1 MALTNESLWSQLS
14 GLFSSNGGTQ
24 SFPAGD
30 TTAGMTYGTGVTNG
44 AVTQGQLA
52 DLLKGLQGNGAGTG
66 IDFNIGTGQLA
77 RWPFCFDK
85 PWGANKQMKLA
96 EDQFDF
102 TKKIATT
109 NLNNQVKSYNTAL
122 EDRIRSPGCGGRFQF
137 CGSRG
142 VPEQEP
148 PERIRGTHGHF
159 TWRNVDSPDF
169 TVQQP
174 GIGC

>member
-52 DLLKGLQGNGAGTG
+52 DLLKGLQGNGASTG
-66 IDFNIGTGQLA
+66 LGFNIGTGQLA
-77 RWPFCFDK
+77 LGGLSALTNL
-85 PWGANKQMKLA
+85 WGANKQMKLA

-122 EDRIRSPGCGGRFQF
+122 EDRIRSRAAME
-137 CGSRG
+137 GSSSAEAEAYLNKNRL
-142 VPEQEP
+142 
-148 PERIRGTHGHF
+148 
-159 TWRNVDSPDF
+159 SA
-169 TVQQP
+169 
-174 GIGC
+174 

>member
-14 GLFSSNGGTQ
+14 GLFGSNGGAQ
-24 SFPAGD
+24 SFPAAD
-30 TTAGMTYGTGVTNG
+30 TTAGMTYGATGANG

-66 IDFNIGTGQLA
+66 LGFNIGTGQLA
-77 RWPFCFDK
+77 LGGLSALTNL
-85 PWGANKQMKLA
+85 WGANKQMKLA

-122 EDRIRSPGCGGRFQF
+122 EDRIRSRAAME
-137 CGSRG
+137 GSSSAEAEAYLNKNRL
-142 VPEQEP
+142 
-148 PERIRGTHGHF
+148 
-159 TWRNVDSPDF
+159 SA
-169 TVQQP
+169 
-174 GIGC
+174 

>member
-1 MALTNESLWSQLS
+1 MSGTNESLTNESLWNQLRALVGLDS
-14 GLFSSNGGTQ
+14 GGNGVQTY
-24 SFPAGD
+24 PAGD

-66 IDFNIGTGQLA
+66 LGFNIGTGQLA
-77 RWPFCFDK
+77 LGGLSALTNI
-85 PWGANKQMKLA
+85 WGANKQMKLA

-122 EDRIRSPGCGGRFQF
+122 EDRIRSRAAVE
-137 CGSRG
+137 GSSSAEAEAYLNKNRL
-142 VPEQEP
+142 
-148 PERIRGTHGHF
+148 
-159 TWRNVDSPDF
+159 SA
-169 TVQQP
+169 
-174 GIGC
+174 

>member
-14 GLFSSNGGTQ
+14 GLFGSNGGTQ
-24 SFPAGD
+24 SFPAVD

-77 RWPFCFDK
+77 LGGLSALTNL
-85 PWGANKQMKLA
+85 WGANKQMKLA

-122 EDRIRSPGCGGRFQF
+122 EDRIRSRAAME
-137 CGSRG
+137 GSSSAEAEAYLNKNRL
-142 VPEQEP
+142 
-148 PERIRGTHGHF
+148 
-159 TWRNVDSPDF
+159 SA
-169 TVQQP
+169 
-174 GIGC
+174 

>member
-1 MALTNESLWSQLS
+1 MALTKESLWSQLS
-14 GLFSSNGGTQ
+14 GLFGSNDGDNGVQTY
-24 SFPAGD
+24 PAAAD

-66 IDFNIGTGQLA
+66 LGFNIGTGQLA
-77 RWPFCFDK
+77 LGGLSALTNL
-85 PWGANKQMKLA
+85 WGANKQMKLA

-122 EDRIRSPGCGGRFQF
+122 EDRIRSRAAME
-137 CGSRG
+137 GSSSAEAEAYLNKNRL
-142 VPEQEP
+142 
-148 PERIRGTHGHF
+148 
-159 TWRNVDSPDF
+159 SA
-169 TVQQP
+169 
-174 GIGC
+174 

>member
-66 IDFNIGTGQLA
+66 IGFNIGTGQLA
-77 RWPFCFDK
+77 LGGVSALTNL
-85 PWGANKQMKLA
+85 WGANKQMKLA

-122 EDRIRSPGCGGRFQF
+122 EDRIRSRAAVE
-137 CGSRG
+137 GSSSAEAEAYLNKNRLS
-142 VPEQEP
+142 V
-148 PERIRGTHGHF
+148 
-159 TWRNVDSPDF
+159 
-169 TVQQP
+169 
-174 GIGC
+174 

>member
-1 MALTNESLWSQLS
+1 MSGTNESLTNESLWNQLRALVGLDS
-14 GLFSSNGGTQ
+14 GGNGVQTY
-24 SFPAGD
+24 PAGD

-66 IDFNIGTGQLA
+66 LGFNIGTGQLA
-77 RWPFCFDK
+77 LGGLSALTNL
-85 PWGANKQMKLA
+85 WGANKQMKLA

-122 EDRIRSPGCGGRFQF
+122 EDRIRSRAAVE
-137 CGSRG
+137 GSSSAEAEAYLNKNRL
-142 VPEQEP
+142 
-148 PERIRGTHGHF
+148 
-159 TWRNVDSPDF
+159 SA
-169 TVQQP
+169 
-174 GIGC
+174 

>member
-14 GLFSSNGGTQ
+14 GLFGSSSGAQ

-30 TTAGMTYGTGVTNG
+30 TTAGMTYGATGANG

-52 DLLKGLQGNGAGTG
+52 DILKGLQGNGAGTG
-66 IDFNIGTGQLA
+66 LGFNIGTGQLA
-77 RWPFCFDK
+77 LGGLSALTNL
-85 PWGANKQMKLA
+85 WGANKQMKLA

-122 EDRIRSPGCGGRFQF
+122 EDRIRSRAAME
-137 CGSRG
+137 GSSSADAEAYLNKNRL
-142 VPEQEP
+142 
-148 PERIRGTHGHF
+148 
-159 TWRNVDSPDF
+159 SA
-169 TVQQP
+169 
-174 GIGC
+174 

>member
-1 MALTNESLWSQLS
+1 MALTKESLWSQLS
-14 GLFSSNGGTQ
+14 ELFGLNSGDNDVQTH
-24 SFPAGD
+24 PAGD

-66 IDFNIGTGQLA
+66 LGFNIGTGQLA
-77 RWPFCFDK
+77 LGGLSALTNLWS
-85 PWGANKQMKLA
+85 ANKQMKLA

-122 EDRIRSPGCGGRFQF
+122 EDRIRSRAAME
-137 CGSRG
+137 GSSSAEAEAYLNKNRL
-142 VPEQEP
+142 
-148 PERIRGTHGHF
+148 
-159 TWRNVDSPDF
+159 SA
-169 TVQQP
+169 
-174 GIGC
+174 

>member
-1 MALTNESLWSQLS
+1 MSGTNESLTNESLWNQLRALVGLDS
-14 GLFSSNGGTQ
+14 GGNGVQTY
-24 SFPAGD
+24 PAGD

-66 IDFNIGTGQLA
+66 LGFNIGTGQLA
-77 RWPFCFDK
+77 LGGLSALTNL
-85 PWGANKQMKLA
+85 WGANKQMKLA

-122 EDRIRSPGCGGRFQF
+122 EDRIRSRAAME
-137 CGSRG
+137 GSSSAEAEAYLNKNRL
-142 VPEQEP
+142 
-148 PERIRGTHGHF
+148 
-159 TWRNVDSPDF
+159 SA
-169 TVQQP
+169 
-174 GIGC
+174 

>member
-14 GLFSSNGGTQ
+14 ELFGSNDGAQTY
-24 SFPAGD
+24 PAAAD

-66 IDFNIGTGQLA
+66 LGFNIGTGQLA
-77 RWPFCFDK
+77 LGGLSALTNL
-85 PWGANKQMKLA
+85 WGANKQMKLA

-122 EDRIRSPGCGGRFQF
+122 EDRIRSRAAME
-137 CGSRG
+137 GSSSAEAEAYLNKNRL
-142 VPEQEP
+142 
-148 PERIRGTHGHF
+148 
-159 TWRNVDSPDF
+159 SA
-169 TVQQP
+169 
-174 GIGC
+174 

>member
-14 GLFSSNGGTQ
+14 GLFSSNGGAQ

-30 TTAGMTYGTGVTNG
+30 TTAGMTYGTGASN
-44 AVTQGQLA
+44 APMTQGQLA

-66 IDFNIGTGQLA
+66 LGFNVGTGQLA
-77 RWPFCFDK
+77 LGGFSALTNL
-85 PWGANKQMKLA
+85 WGANKQMKLA

-122 EDRIRSPGCGGRFQF
+122 EDRIRSRAAME
-137 CGSRG
+137 GSSSAEAEAYLNKNRL
-142 VPEQEP
+142 
-148 PERIRGTHGHF
+148 
-159 TWRNVDSPDF
+159 SA
-169 TVQQP
+169 
-174 GIGC
+174 

>member
-30 TTAGMTYGTGVTNG
+30 TTAGMTYGTGVANG

-66 IDFNIGTGQLA
+66 LGFNIGTGQLA
-77 RWPFCFDK
+77 LGGLSALTNL
-85 PWGANKQMKLA
+85 WGANKQMKLA

-122 EDRIRSPGCGGRFQF
+122 EDRIRSRAAVE
-137 CGSRG
+137 GSSSAEAEAYLNKNRL
-142 VPEQEP
+142 
-148 PERIRGTHGHF
+148 
-159 TWRNVDSPDF
+159 SA
-169 TVQQP
+169 
-174 GIGC
+174 

>member
-1 MALTNESLWSQLS
+1 MALTKKSLWSQLS
-14 GLFSSNGGTQ
+14 ELFSSNGETQ
-24 SFPAGD
+24 SSPAGD

-66 IDFNIGTGQLA
+66 LGFNIGTGQLA
-77 RWPFCFDK
+77 LGGLSALTNL
-85 PWGANKQMKLA
+85 WGANKQMKLA

-122 EDRIRSPGCGGRFQF
+122 EDRIRSRAAME
-137 CGSRG
+137 GSSSAEAEAYLNKNRL
-142 VPEQEP
+142 
-148 PERIRGTHGHF
+148 
-159 TWRNVDSPDF
+159 SA
-169 TVQQP
+169 
-174 GIGC
+174 

>member
-1 MALTNESLWSQLS
+1 MSGTNESLTNESLWNQLRALVGLDS
-14 GLFSSNGGTQ
+14 GGNGVQTY
-24 SFPAGD
+24 PAGD

-66 IDFNIGTGQLA
+66 IGFNIGTGQLA
-77 RWPFCFDK
+77 LGGLSALTNL
-85 PWGANKQMKLA
+85 WGANKQMKLA

-122 EDRIRSPGCGGRFQF
+122 EDRIRSRAAVE
-137 CGSRG
+137 GSSSAEAEAYLNKNRL
-142 VPEQEP
+142 
-148 PERIRGTHGHF
+148 
-159 TWRNVDSPDF
+159 SA
-169 TVQQP
+169 
-174 GIGC
+174 

>member
-66 IDFNIGTGQLA
+66 IGFNIGTGQLA
-77 RWPFCFDK
+77 LGGLSALGNL
-85 PWGANKQMKLA
+85 WGANKQMKLA

-122 EDRIRSPGCGGRFQF
+122 EDRIRSRAAME
-137 CGSRG
+137 GSSSAEAEAYLNKNRL
-142 VPEQEP
+142 
-148 PERIRGTHGHF
+148 
-159 TWRNVDSPDF
+159 SA
-169 TVQQP
+169 
-174 GIGC
+174 

>member
-14 GLFSSNGGTQ
+14 GLFGSNGGVQ

-52 DLLKGLQGNGAGTG
+52 DLLKGLQSNGAGTG
-66 IDFNIGTGQLA
+66 LGFNIGTGQLA
-77 RWPFCFDK
+77 LGGLSALTNI
-85 PWGANKQMKLA
+85 WGANKQMKLA

-122 EDRIRSPGCGGRFQF
+122 EDRIRSRAAME
-137 CGSRG
+137 GSSSAEAEAYLNKNRL
-142 VPEQEP
+142 
-148 PERIRGTHGHF
+148 
-159 TWRNVDSPDF
+159 SA
-169 TVQQP
+169 
-174 GIGC
+174 

>member
-1 MALTNESLWSQLS
+1 MSGTNESLTNESLWNQLRALVGLDS
-14 GLFSSNGGTQ
+14 GGNGVQTY
-24 SFPAGD
+24 PAGD

-66 IDFNIGTGQLA
+66 LGFNIGTGQLA
-77 RWPFCFDK
+77 LGGLSALTNI
-85 PWGANKQMKLA
+85 WGANKQMKLA

-122 EDRIRSPGCGGRFQF
+122 EDRIRSRAAME
-137 CGSRG
+137 GSSSAEAEAYLNKNRL
-142 VPEQEP
+142 
-148 PERIRGTHGHF
+148 
-159 TWRNVDSPDF
+159 SA
-169 TVQQP
+169 
-174 GIGC
+174 

>member
-1 MALTNESLWSQLS
+1 MTNESLWSQLS
-14 GLFSSNGGTQ
+14 GLFGSGGAQ

-66 IDFNIGTGQLA
+66 IGFNIGTGQLA
-77 RWPFCFDK
+77 LGGLSALTNL
-85 PWGANKQMKLA
+85 WGANKQMKLA

-102 TKKIATT
+102 TKKIATA

-122 EDRIRSPGCGGRFQF
+122 EDRIRSRAAME
-137 CGSRG
+137 GSSSAEAEAYLNKNRL
-142 VPEQEP
+142 
-148 PERIRGTHGHF
+148 
-159 TWRNVDSPDF
+159 SA
-169 TVQQP
+169 
-174 GIGC
+174 

>member
-1 MALTNESLWSQLS
+1 MALTKESLWSQLS
-14 GLFSSNGGTQ
+14 GLFGLNSGDNGVQTY
-24 SFPAGD
+24 PAAAD

-66 IDFNIGTGQLA
+66 LGFNVGTGQLA
-77 RWPFCFDK
+77 LGGLSAFTNL
-85 PWGANKQMKLA
+85 WGANKQMKLA

-122 EDRIRSPGCGGRFQF
+122 EDRIRSRAAME
-137 CGSRG
+137 GSSSAEAEAYLNKNRL
-142 VPEQEP
+142 
-148 PERIRGTHGHF
+148 
-159 TWRNVDSPDF
+159 SA
-169 TVQQP
+169 
-174 GIGC
+174 

>member
-14 GLFSSNGGTQ
+14 GLFGSNGGTQ

-30 TTAGMTYGTGVTNG
+30 TTAGMTYGTGATNG

-66 IDFNIGTGQLA
+66 LGFNIGTGQLA
-77 RWPFCFDK
+77 LGGLSALTNL
-85 PWGANKQMKLA
+85 WGANKQMKLA

-102 TKKIATT
+102 TKKIAST

-122 EDRIRSPGCGGRFQF
+122 EDRIRSRAATE
-137 CGSRG
+137 GSSSAEAEAYLNKNRL
-142 VPEQEP
+142 
-148 PERIRGTHGHF
+148 
-159 TWRNVDSPDF
+159 SA
-169 TVQQP
+169 
-174 GIGC
+174 

>member
-1 MALTNESLWSQLS
+1 MALTKESLWSQLS
-14 GLFSSNGGTQ
+14 ELFGLNSGGNGVQ
-24 SFPAGD
+24 IYPAGD

-66 IDFNIGTGQLA
+66 LGFNIGTGQLA
-77 RWPFCFDK
+77 LGGLSALTNL
-85 PWGANKQMKLA
+85 WGANKQMKLA

-122 EDRIRSPGCGGRFQF
+122 EDRIRSRAAME
-137 CGSRG
+137 GSSSAEAEAYLNKNRL
-142 VPEQEP
+142 
-148 PERIRGTHGHF
+148 
-159 TWRNVDSPDF
+159 SA
-169 TVQQP
+169 
-174 GIGC
+174 

>member
-1 MALTNESLWSQLS
+1 MALTIESLWRQLS
-14 GLFSSNGGTQ
+14 ELFSSDDGTQ
-24 SFPAGD
+24 SFPAED

-66 IDFNIGTGQLA
+66 LGFNIGTGQLA
-77 RWPFCFDK
+77 LGGLSALTNL
-85 PWGANKQMKLA
+85 WGANKQMKLA

-122 EDRIRSPGCGGRFQF
+122 EDRIRSRAAIE
-137 CGSRG
+137 GSSSAEAEAYLNKNRL
-142 VPEQEP
+142 
-148 PERIRGTHGHF
+148 
-159 TWRNVDSPDF
+159 SA
-169 TVQQP
+169 
-174 GIGC
+174 